1 MTPTSR
7 PWLLPLL
14 VHLVLIASIPVWFI
28 TLVFSGLLLTGHD
41 SAPPLAAYLLFALL
55 WLTPATIVVLLLV
68 LWHALYRR
76 LAVRANR
83 LAIALLTIQIISLLL
98 LLVTD

>member
-1 MTPTSR
+1 MTQAPR
-7 PWLLPLL
+7 PKLLPLL
-14 VHLVLIASIPVWFI
+14 AHLVLIASIPVWFI
-28 TLVFSGLLLTGHD
+28 TLVFSGLLLIGHD
-41 SAPPLAAYLLFALL
+41 PSPPLAAYLLFALL
-55 WLTPATIVVLLLV
+55 WLTPASMVILLLM

-83 LAIALLTIQIISLLL
+83 LAIALLTLQIVSLLW

>member
-1 MTPTSR
+1 MTQTSR

-14 VHLVLIASIPVWFI
+14 AHLVLIVSVPVWFI

-41 SAPPLAAYLLFALL
+41 PGPPLGAYLLFALL
-55 WLTPATIVVLLLV
+55 WFTPAALAGLLLM
-68 LWHALYRR
+68 LWHALYQR

-83 LAIALLTIQIISLLL
+83 LAMALLTIQIISLLL

>member
-1 MTPTSR
+1 MMPTSR

-14 VHLVLIASIPVWFI
+14 AHLVLIASIPVWFI
-28 TLVFSGLLLTGHD
+28 TLVFSGLLLTGHG
-41 SAPPLAAYLLFALL
+41 SAPPLAAYMLFALL
-55 WLTPATIVVLLLV
+55 WLTPATMVGLLLT
-68 LWHALYRR
+68 LWHALYQR

-83 LAIALLTIQIISLLL
+83 LAMTLLTVQIISLLL

>member
-1 MTPTSR
+1 MTQTSR

-14 VHLVLIASIPVWFI
+14 AHLVLIASIPVWFI

-41 SAPPLAAYLLFALL
+41 PGPPLAAYWLFALL
-55 WLTPATIVVLLLV
+55 WLTPATMAGLLLM
-68 LWHALYRR
+68 LWHALYQR

-83 LAIALLTIQIISLLL
+83 LATALLIIQIISLFW